1 VSGIP
6 TPKFEDKA
14 QRQIDSDVGAEARLP
29 YAAPRTGA
37 GCPARGAKVP
47 RAGTDRSPYF
57 LFAAGSTVG
66 AAAAAVVGSVA
77 QAADQNTPRA
87 RSISM
92 SLPIQPK
99 SKGVQWPATVGTDRD
114 RNSKPRSAGAFPTA
128 NEYSSWSMTPLDK
141 VVGNLTASGLHFE
154 RHHGGIPTIDPS
166 THMLFVHGKVDA
178 PRKFS
183 MVI

>member
-14 QRQIDSDVGAEARLP
+14 QRQIDQMVAAEARYLTQRRAQEP
-29 YAAPRTGA
+29 DAPRVERRF
-37 GCPARGAKVP
+37 PAPVP
-47 RAGTDRSPYF
+47 TDRRTF

-114 RNSKPRSAGAFPTA
+114 RNSKPRSAGAFRRRM
-128 NEYSSWSMTPLDK
+128 NTPR
-141 VVGNLTASGLHFE
+141 GA
-154 RHHGGIPTIDPS
+154 
-166 THMLFVHGKVDA
+166 
-178 PRKFS
+178 
-183 MVI
+183 